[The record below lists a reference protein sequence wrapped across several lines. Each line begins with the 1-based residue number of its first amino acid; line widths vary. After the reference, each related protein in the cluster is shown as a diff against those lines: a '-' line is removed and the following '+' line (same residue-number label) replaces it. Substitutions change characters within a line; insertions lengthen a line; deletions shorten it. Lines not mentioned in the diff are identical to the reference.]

1 MKRIQALDILRGIT
15 IAGMLLVNNPG
26 SWSYIYAPL
35 RHAEWNGLTPT
46 DLVFPFFMF
55 IMGIS
60 TYISLR
66 KYDFAYSH
74 ATARKILR
82 RTAVIFL
89 VGVAVGWF
97 SRFCNYWHHANPD
110 LGFWGC
116 LWEASWTF
124 DRMRILGVLQRLAL
138 CYGVVSILAITVK
151 HRYFPYIMATLL
163 LGYAVLLLGFDGYV
177 YDGSVNILGRVDA
190 AILTPAHMYKD
201 HSIEPEGLLSTLPSI
216 AHVMLGFCVGRMML
230 QCREDVSAQAPGPD
244 YGRLMLNLFIVGTI
258 LLFAGFLLSYGLP
271 INKKIWS
278 PTFVLVTCGFASSAL
293 ALLIWVIDVRG
304 WKRWSVFFESFG
316 VNPLFMYI
324 MGSVLAILLGAVR
337 LPWGDATMSIHNIL
351 YKECLAPVFG
361 QVGGSLAYA
370 LLFDVLVWCIGY
382 PLYKRKIYIK
392 I

>member
-1 MKRIQALDILRGIT
+1 
-15 IAGMLLVNNPG
+15 
-26 SWSYIYAPL
+26 
-35 RHAEWNGLTPT
+35 
-46 DLVFPFFMF
+46 
-55 IMGIS
+55 
-60 TYISLR
+60 
-66 KYDFAYSH
+66 
-74 ATARKILR
+74 
-82 RTAVIFL
+82 
-89 VGVAVGWF
+89 
-97 SRFCNYWHHANPD
+97 
-110 LGFWGC
+110 
-116 LWEASWTF
+116 
-124 DRMRILGVLQRLAL
+124 
-138 CYGVVSILAITVK
+138 
-151 HRYFPYIMATLL
+151 
-163 LGYAVLLLGFDGYV
+163 
-177 YDGSVNILGRVDA
+177 
-190 AILTPAHMYKD
+190 
-201 HSIEPEGLLSTLPSI
+201 
-216 AHVMLGFCVGRMML
+216 MML